1 MWRMVV
7 YGFGVKIIILKI
19 KSCFMPGRMCITN
32 WTINTLQF
40 HFQYDFKGKPY
51 FTRKMRILLLPA
63 LLFLPFLLLAQRAI
77 PRLSQ
82 IDVQHYT
89 FQLVLSDETN
99 EIEGTALLDIRFL
112 QPLDTLVLDL
122 VAQNEEGLGMQV
134 MEVLAEGQPLTFRHE
149 GEQLHIALN
158 TGAKS
163 GAHQQ
168 FSIRYTGT
176 PADGLIIAQNK
187 YGDRTFFGDNWPDRA
202 HHYLPCVDH
211 PSDKATVAFV
221 ITAPDHYQVVGSGL
235 QMEELNLDK
244 DTKLTFWQMDTPI
257 PMKVAVFGAAQ
268 FGVSRAG
275 EIAGIPVTSWVY
287 PENRTEGYQDY
298 GQATEVLQF
307 FIDSI
312 GPYSYPKLAN
322 VQSKTRYGGMENAS
336 NIFYFENSVTG
347 GQDHEDL
354 IAHEVAHQWFGNSVT
369 EGNWHHIW
377 LSEGFATY
385 GANLYIEHKYGRDAM
400 AKRLITERQQVLQ
413 FARQSNRPIID
424 TLITNWNR
432 LLNANAYQKGNWV
445 LHMLRHK
452 VGEQAFWAGL
462 RGYYKAYQNRN
473 ALTRDFQ
480 RAMELASGQDLG
492 NFFYQWLHQPG
503 VPELGVE
510 WTWSRKNGLKLNMV
524 QLRADVAYSLPLD
537 IAAEGADGAI
547 KKWTV
552 EINQDQQTITL
563 PCQFE
568 PKRIWLDPDTWL
580 LFSAELKRVD

>member
-1 MWRMVV
+1 MNIRAVLFLV
-7 YGFGVKIIILKI
+7 QPFTF
-19 KSCFMPGRMCITN
+19 CFSRKNVFSPS
-32 WTINTLQF
+32 
-40 HFQYDFKGKPY
+40 
-51 FTRKMRILLLPA
+51 KMRTFLLPLV
-63 LLFLPFLLLAQRAI
+63 LLCPFLLLAQASI

-89 FQLVLSDETN
+89 FQLELSDAHDT
-99 EIEGTALLDIRFL
+99 IQGSALIDIRFL
-112 QPLDTLVLDL
+112 QALDTLVLDL
-122 VAQNEEGLGMQV
+122 VAAEAGQGGMQV
-134 MEVLAEGQPLTFRHE
+134 LEVNEGGELLAYRHE
-149 GEQLHIALN
+149 GAQLHIALGSP
-158 TGAKS
+158 TAAGSAR
-163 GAHQQ
+163 Q
-168 FSIRYTGT
+168 FTIRYKGV

-187 YGDRTFFGDNWPDRA
+187 YGDRTFFGDNWPNRA

-221 ITAPDHYQVVGSGL
+221 IIAPDHYQVVGSGL
-235 QMEELNLDK
+235 QLEELNLDK
-244 DTKLTFWQMDTPI
+244 ETKLTFWRMDTPI
-257 PMKVAVFGAAQ
+257 PTKVAVFGAAQ
-268 FGVSRAG
+268 FAVSRAG
-275 EIAGIPVTSWVY
+275 EAAGIPVTSWVY
-287 PENRTEGYQDY
+287 PQNRTEGYQDY

-400 AKRLITERQQVLQ
+400 AKRLLTERQQVLQ
-413 FARQSNRPIID
+413 FARQSNRPVID
-424 TLITNWNR
+424 TLVTNWNR

-452 VGEQAFWAGL
+452 VGERAFWSGL
-462 RGYYKAYQNRN
+462 RGYYKAYQNGN

-480 RAMELASGQDLG
+480 EVMEMASGQDLSD
-492 NFFYQWLHQPG
+492 FFYQWLYQPG
-503 VPELGVE
+503 VPEIGVS
-510 WTWSRKNGLKLNMV
+510 WSWSKKEGLQLDIG
-524 QLRADVAYSLPLD
+524 QLRNDATYTFPLD
-537 IAAEGADGAI
+537 IAAEAPDGTRQT
-547 KKWTV
+547 WTV
-552 EINQDQQTITL
+552 NIDQERQTATL
-563 PCQFE
+563 PCDFE
-568 PKRIWLDPDTWL
+568 PQRLWLDPDTWL
-580 LFSAELKRVD
+580 LFSAELKRMKN